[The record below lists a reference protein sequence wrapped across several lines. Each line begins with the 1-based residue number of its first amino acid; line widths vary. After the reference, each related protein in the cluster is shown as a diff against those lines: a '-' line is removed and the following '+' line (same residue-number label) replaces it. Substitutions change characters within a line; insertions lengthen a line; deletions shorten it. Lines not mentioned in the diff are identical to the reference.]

1 LECEACKLS
10 FPIKD
15 GIPRMVLPEL
25 RKALAGEGSVTGT
38 DAKQVETALSFGYEW
53 QRFSEMYDEWE
64 RQFLDYMQPHGPEFF
79 RGKKVL
85 DAGCGSGRFAYYAG

>member
-1 LECEACKLS
+1 MLA
-10 FPIKD
+10 PT
-15 GIPRMVLPEL
+15 L
-25 RKALAGEGSVTGT
+25 RDALAGEVSATGT

-53 QRFSEMYDEWE
+53 HRFPEMYNEWE

-85 DAGCGSGRFAYYAG
+85 FLDPPSENTHRNAAAGR